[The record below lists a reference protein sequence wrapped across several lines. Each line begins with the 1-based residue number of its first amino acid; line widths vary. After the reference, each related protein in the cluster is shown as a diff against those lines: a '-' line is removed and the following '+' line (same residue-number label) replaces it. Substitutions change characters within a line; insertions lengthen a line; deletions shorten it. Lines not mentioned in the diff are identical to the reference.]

1 MKMVKVKDFRILSM
15 INTSLITSIVQ
26 RPVNITY
33 RKVQWKLKRLKTRSL
48 KTYADWRV
56 GATKAEKYS
65 YRNADTVML
74 SFDDYGS
81 EAQVDELLTILN
93 RESLKAMFF
102 LQGDWA
108 IKNPAMVAKV
118 AAAGHVIGNHTYSHP
133 DLLSLTDEE
142 VRQEISTGV
151 ASSWLRPPR
160 GRYNARI
167 RRIAADLGYRIC
179 YWTIDSDDW
188 QGVPGDV
195 ITRKVLAEVHP
206 GAVILFHI
214 HADETRRVLPSLIS
228 AIREKGYQLASLN
241 DPKDG
246 PLL

>member
-56 GATKAEKYS
+56 GATK
-65 YRNADTVML
+65 
-74 SFDDYGS
+74 
-81 EAQVDELLTILN
+81 
-93 RESLKAMFF
+93 
-102 LQGDWA
+102 A